1 MICKQASAQRQQL
14 GSSSRGQE
22 AEEADAHEA
31 TRQHMQEKA
40 SEELLAGERHL
51 PLLIFELT
59 NAIKAH
65 GFEGIV
71 AKRLDSCYESG
82 QRSGAWLKMRVNQGQ
97 EFVIGGYTPGEL

>member
-51 PLLIFELT
+51 PLLI
-59 NAIKAH
+59 AV
-65 GFEGIV
+65 GIV
-71 AKRLDSCYESG
+71 LPEESDLAVVEGEQTMVGNGHAMGVASQVAQHALGSAERRL
-82 QRSGAWLKMRVNQGQ
+82 A
-97 EFVIGGYTPGEL
+97 